1 MGLGIEGEMLQEK
14 RPLSSSRST
23 VTGFSLLSGVV
34 VIWASSKSEARN
46 FCVYLCDST
55 LHKGSSARFHG
66 GSEFIPVDAPAGNAV
81 LNSSARFPLPR
92 SFG

>member
-34 VIWASSKSEARN
+34 VIWASSKSEVRN

-55 LHKGSSARFHG
+55 LHTGRSYHNRVCSIVLLGSMVAVSLYP
-66 GSEFIPVDAPAGNAV
+66 SMLLPAMQY
-81 LNSSARFPLPR
+81 
-92 SFG
+92 